1 MGGRY
6 WKLWTS
12 SAVANL
18 GDGIFQV
25 AVALLAVRLTRSPLL
40 ISGVALAARLPWL
53 VLALPAGAWA
63 DRWDRRRTMI
73 RMNVVRVVLL
83 GGLGLATA
91 TDVSTIGLVYVVAL
105 GLGCAEVLFDT
116 SSQTIMPAIVESKDD
131 LSKANGRLYAVE
143 TITNQ
148 FVGPPL
154 GGALVAASAALAI
167 GAGAGLYAV
176 AVVALLLLP
185 GTYRTHR
192 EGPPTSL
199 RADIGEG
206 VRYLLGHRLLR
217 TLGLLLGVQNLLF
230 SAEFSIFVLFAVSKA
245 GLGLSDVGVGLLL
258 TCGAVGGVLGSLV
271 AAPVEKALGRTR
283 LLALSILISG
293 ISLALPGLVPNAVVA
308 GVTGACTGVA
318 SVMWNVVTVSL
329 RQRIIPDQLL
339 GRVNSGYRLLG
350 WGTMPIGAAL
360 GGVLGE
366 AVGLRAVFVVA
377 GVGVLALLV
386 PLFAVISDDA
396 IRSAERDDLG
406 PGGAVAEGEDGD
418 AAALGQGRAAGVDP
432 EEPAHLLD

>member
-1 MGGRY
+1 
-6 WKLWTS
+6 
-12 SAVANL
+12 
-18 GDGIFQV
+18 
-25 AVALLAVRLTRSPLL
+25 
-40 ISGVALAARLPWL
+40 
-53 VLALPAGAWA
+53 
-63 DRWDRRRTMI
+63 MI

-143 TITNQ
+143 TVTNQ

-192 EGPPTSL
+192 EGPATSL

-230 SAEFSIFVLFAVSKA
+230 SAEFSIFVLFAVSKR
-245 GLGLSDVGVGLLL
+245 GLGLSDFGVGVLL

-283 LLALSILISG
+283 LLALSVLISG
-293 ISLALPGLVPNAVVA
+293 VSLALPGLVPNVVVA

-329 RQRIIPDQLL
+329 RQRIIPDHLL

-377 GVGVLALLV
+377 GAGVLALLV

-418 AAALGQGRAAGVDP
+418 AAALGQRGAAGVDP
-432 EEPAHLLD
+432 EEPADLLD